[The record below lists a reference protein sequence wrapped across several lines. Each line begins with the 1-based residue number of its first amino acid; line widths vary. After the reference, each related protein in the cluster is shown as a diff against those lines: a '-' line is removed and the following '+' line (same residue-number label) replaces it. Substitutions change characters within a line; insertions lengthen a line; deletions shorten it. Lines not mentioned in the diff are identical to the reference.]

1 MKLTS
6 SARTLSAAM
15 IRSPSFSR
23 SSSSSITTMRPA
35 AISSSSSGMVAKAMS
50 LLPGCEQSL
59 DVARRHVDFE
69 IHAIADSAIAE
80 RGLLER
86 VRDQVHAEAHTF
98 HRVDRQAD
106 AIHAHRT
113 LGRDVAGECRWCLDD
128 PALRTRVGLVG
139 NDAA

>member
-59 DVARRHVDFE
+59 DVARQQVDFE
-69 IHAIADSAIAE
+69 IHAIADPAIAE
-80 RGLLER
+80 RGLLDR
-86 VRDQVHAEAHTF
+86 MRNQVHAET
-98 HRVDRQAD
+98 RTIRRIDRQAD
-106 AIHAHRT
+106 AVHAHRA
-113 LGRDVAGECRWCLDD
+113 LGRDVASECR
-128 PALRTRVGLVG
+128 
-139 NDAA
+139 